1 MATVDE
7 VAGSGPPVRPASTA
21 PGSRAAAGNSVWSPA
36 RRALTIGM
44 VLTVTLVA
52 FEALAVSTIMPVV
65 ARQLGDVALYGW
77 AFSAFFLGT
86 LVGIVVAG
94 QAIDRG
100 GLVRP
105 FAIGLALFGVGLVIG
120 GSAPSMPVLIG
131 ARLIQG
137 LGGGAI
143 PTVTYVAI
151 GRAYPD
157 EVRPR
162 MFAILSTAWVVP
174 GLAGPAAAAFVAQF
188 FDWRYVFFGLLPFLI
203 ISAVLTV
210 PALRRVTGPP
220 ADPDAASARGRL
232 APAIV
237 TALAAGVLLAGLTSV
252 TWWGL
257 LIALPALAIG
267 LAALVRLVPRGTLRA
282 GRGLPAT
289 IALRGI
295 MTFGFF
301 GAEAFLPLAIV
312 LIRGQTPFFAGL
324 ALTSATITWT
334 AGSWIQSHVVQ
345 QWGARALMALG
356 LACVA
361 VGIAVTSAVLLDTTP
376 IWVAIVGWSVSG
388 LGMGL
393 CYPVVTLT
401 VLREAE
407 PGQEGSATAS
417 LQLLD
422 VLGNALG
429 SGIGGA
435 LVAAGLALAW
445 DPHAA
450 LAIAFSGAIAA
461 VLLGLLV
468 SRRTLAPTMVA

>member
-1 MATVDE
+1 M
-7 VAGSGPPVRPASTA
+7 
-21 PGSRAAAGNSVWSPA
+21 
-36 RRALTIGM
+36 
-44 VLTVTLVA
+44 
-52 FEALAVSTIMPVV
+52 
-65 ARQLGDVALYGW
+65 
-77 AFSAFFLGT
+77 
-86 LVGIVVAG
+86 
-94 QAIDRG
+94 
-100 GLVRP
+100 
-105 FAIGLALFGVGLVIG
+105 
-120 GSAPSMPVLIG
+120 
-131 ARLIQG
+131 
-137 LGGGAI
+137 
-143 PTVTYVAI
+143 TYVAI

-157 EVRPR
+157 EIRPR

-188 FDWRYVFFGLLPFLI
+188 FDWRFVFFGLLPFLV

-210 PALRRVTGPP
+210 PALRGVTGPP

-257 LIALPALAIG
+257 LIALPALGVG

-312 LIRGQTPFFAGL
+312 LIRGETPFFAGL

-334 AGSWIQSHVVQ
+334 AGSWIQSHLVH
-345 QWGARALMALG
+345 QWGARTLMALG

-361 VGIAVTSAVLLDTTP
+361 VGIAVTSAVLLDATP
-376 IWVAIVGWSVSG
+376 IWVAIAGWSLSG

-450 LAIAFSGAIAA
+450 LAIAFSGAVAA

-468 SRRTLAPTMVA
+468 SRRTVAPTPAA

>member
-1 MATVDE
+1 MAATGTRTTPE
-7 VAGSGPPVRPASTA
+7 ASL
-21 PGSRAAAGNSVWSPA
+21 WSPA
-36 RRALTIGM
+36 RRGLTVGL

-86 LVGIVVAG
+86 LVGIVAAG
-94 QAIDRG
+94 QQIDRG

-105 FAIGLALFGVGLVIG
+105 FALGLALFGVGLTIG
-120 GSAPSMPVLIG
+120 GLAPSMPVLIG
-131 ARLIQG
+131 ARLVQG

-151 GRAYPD
+151 GRVYPD
-157 EVRPR
+157 EARPR

-174 GLAGPAAAAFVAQF
+174 GLAGPAAAAFVAQYL
-188 FDWRYVFFGLLPFLI
+188 DWRYVFFGLLPILLVC
-203 ISAVLTV
+203 ALLTV
-210 PALRRVTGPP
+210 PALRRVALPP
-220 ADPDAASARGRL
+220 ADPHAASAEGRL
-232 APAIV
+232 VPAVV
-237 TALAAGVLLAGLTSV
+237 TAVAAGVVLAGLTTV
-252 TWWGL
+252 TWWGFVL
-257 LIALPALAIG
+257 AIPALVVG
-267 LAALVRLVPRGTLRA
+267 VLAVLRLVPRGTLRA
-282 GRGLPAT
+282 RRGLPAT

-334 AGSWIQSHVVQ
+334 IGSWIQSHLVR
-345 QWGARALMALG
+345 QWGARALMGLG

-361 VGIAVTSAVLLDTTP
+361 VGIAITATVLADATP
-376 IWVAIVGWSVSG
+376 IWVALVGWSLAG

-422 VLGNALG
+422 VLGNAMG

-435 LVAAGLALAW
+435 LVATGLALAW

-450 LAIAFSGAIAA
+450 LGIAFAGAVAA
-461 VLLGLLV
+461 LVLGLLV
-468 SRRTLAPTMVA
+468 SRRTDAPTMATLAPSTDG